1 MRKFRFRSTKLS
13 NCFLKK
19 NFNSDS
25 VFEFIIVI
33 RLNLEKNLEVT
44 LLTETVNTEPAVISA
59 ETSPTKENIVE
70 RKTVVYEAP
79 IDPTVIRVAGEKLK
93 KQLFTRFVLF
103 KPKSEDVQFVSL
115 EKYYEPYIVISGKYF
130 IDYYRK
136 CTYLFKVDERVREVV
151 LLEHKFLPDAS
162 KSSKNERII
171 KLPAEERLVNEAKAF
186 LILDKNGLDAMVDN
200 LPSAP
205 SEKKPEK
212 VIKELGI
219 EELAENAD
227 VNFVRERIAKR
238 PKDINRIVEE
248 VFEITDRSVIYTP
261 RFKLLFRNVKTWEEK
276 VLVLD
281 GVTSKRI

>member
-1 MRKFRFRSTKLS
+1 
-13 NCFLKK
+13 
-19 NFNSDS
+19 
-25 VFEFIIVI
+25 
-33 RLNLEKNLEVT
+33 
-44 LLTETVNTEPAVISA
+44 VNTEPVVISA
-59 ETSPTKENIVE
+59 KAPSIKENIAE
-70 RKTVVYEAP
+70 RKTIVYEAP

-151 LLEHKFLPDAS
+151 LLNHKFLPDDS
-162 KSSKNERII
+162 KSGKNARII
-171 KLPAEERLVNEAKAF
+171 KLPGEERLINKAKAF
-186 LILDKNGLDAMVDN
+186 LILDKNGLDATVDN

-205 SEKKPEK
+205 SKKKPDK

-219 EELAENAD
+219 EELAENVD
-227 VNFVRERIAKR
+227 VDFLRERIAKR
-238 PKDINRIVEE
+238 PKDISRIVEE
-248 VFEITDRSVIYTP
+248 VFEVNDRSVIYTP